1 MKTCLYVGNLPRDC
15 TEETIRNL
23 FASDGRVV
31 QTVTISIDHKTGHS
45 RGFGFVDM
53 GSEEDAAAA
62 LAAVKGTELEGRA
75 LKVGEAYREKGAK
88 SAAAASSED
97 PYDSGRYGRGGGGG
111 GRGRR

>member
-23 FASDGRVV
+23 FAGEGRVV
-31 QTVTISIDHKTGHS
+31 QKVTISIDHKTGHS

-53 GSEEDAAAA
+53 GSEEDATAA
-62 LAAVKGTELEGRA
+62 LAAVKGTELEGRT

-88 SAAAASSED
+88 AAAAHGSED
-97 PYDSGRYGRGGGGG
+97 AYEGGRYGRGGGG
-111 GRGRR
+111 RGRR